1 MERQRSLSRF
11 LKPET
16 IAAVVAFILTVG
28 LFSFGITDGHLHLD
42 DWGYTYG
49 CGFVKSGLSC
59 DNVIRSFIDL
69 GNGGIWMP
77 FTYITYMADMTFWGG
92 GWRVHHAV
100 NAVLHGLNA
109 MLVFWF
115 LVRVAN
121 LLAKG
126 ERRAIVWASLAGALV
141 WSLHPMRAEA
151 VVWVASRKEELW
163 AFFALSA
170 GLCWIAFLERGGG
183 WRYVAMVGLFVLACL
198 SKPTAVCFPLL
209 ALAIQSALFG
219 RARFR
224 LRHYF
229 PLFFISLIV
238 GLIAV
243 HSQTNPTGFDRIDV
257 SDTSFAWR
265 ILNAAVSL
273 GLYLVHTVAPAGVH
287 MDYRA
292 VFGGWPL
299 DGVLGLSVLAAVALV
314 VSVLLLLPRCAAW
327 RRPLL
332 FACAWFLLSIAPVLG
347 LLGATG
353 DKAYADRYAYLPA
366 VAISLLIAVGLAG
379 LCGRLA
385 KRMWA
390 AAILAALTAEAALAL
405 PVIRSFESDYPAY
418 SRVLRHDPEHWRALR
433 VIGCEYCARQSRMD
447 EGIAMLR
454 RSLGMRPSQTTADR
468 LAYSLACRGADGD
481 FAEVRRLGGAAAA
494 DASCDKGGM
503 MLDALAIAAMREGDD
518 ASAARHFAAALAAPR
533 RTHSN
538 IHSMLN
544 LGLSLANTGRR
555 AEALKVLQKLT
566 GVTNEK
572 VRRRAVEAI
581 RRLSAGERTRFGW
594 E

>member
-1 MERQRSLSRF
+1 MGAMARPRFLSSF
-11 LKPET
+11 LKPVPVA
-16 IAAVVAFILTVG
+16 AAVVFLVTFG
-28 LFSFGITDGHLHLD
+28 LFSFGITGGHLHLD

-49 CGFVKSGLSC
+49 CGFVRGGLSG
-59 DNVIRSFIDL
+59 DNMLRSFLDF

-77 FTYITYMADMTFWGG
+77 LTYMTYMADMTFWGG
-92 GWRVHHAV
+92 GWLVHHAA

-109 MLVFWF
+109 VLVFWF
-115 LVRVAN
+115 LLRTAG
-121 LLAKG
+121 LIAKG
-126 ERRAIVWASLAGALV
+126 DRRTFVWASLAGALV

-170 GLCWIAFLERGGG
+170 SLCWITFLERGGG
-183 WRYVAMVGLFVLACL
+183 WRYWVTVGLFVLACL

-209 ALAIQSALFG
+209 ALVIQFGLFG

-224 LRHYF
+224 LRHYV
-229 PLFFISLIV
+229 PLFFIALAV

-273 GLYLVHTVAPAGVH
+273 GLYLVHAVAPAGVH

-299 DGVLGLSVLAAVALV
+299 DGVLGLSVLAATVAS
-314 VSVLLLLPRCAAW
+314 VSLLLALSRCAAW

-353 DKAYADRYAYLPA
+353 DKAYADRYTYLPA
-366 VAISLLIAVGLAG
+366 VALSLLIAVLLAG
-379 LCGRLA
+379 LRGRT
-385 KRMWA
+385 A
-390 AAILAALTAEAALAL
+390 AVAAGTLLAAEVAFAL
-405 PVIRSFESDYPAY
+405 PLIRSFESDYPAY
-418 SRVLRHDPEHWRALR
+418 SRVLRHDPKHWRALR
-433 VIGCEYCARQSRMD
+433 VVGCEYCARQNRMD
-447 EGIAMLR
+447 EGIEMLR

-503 MLDALAIAAMREGDD
+503 MLDALGIAAMREGDD
-518 ASAARHFAAALAAPR
+518 AAAVRYFSSALTAPR

-538 IHSMLN
+538 VHSMLN
-544 LGLSLANTGRR
+544 LGLALANIGRR
-555 AEALKVLQKLT
+555 DEALQILAKLRHV
-566 GVTNEK
+566 GNARVKE
-572 VRRRAVEAI
+572 RAADAMGKI
-581 RRLSAGERTRFGW
+581 SAGSAKRLGW
-594 E
+594 R